1 MGVSSNL
8 PWTSPEKSGMVR
20 TETLCSYKDM
30 EIFMK
35 YIPFAGKIF
44 LTLLLNVLA
53 VLAADRLVRTA
64 HRHE

>member
-1 MGVSSNL
+1 ML
-8 PWTSPEKSGMVR
+8 IQ
-20 TETLCSYKDM
+20 KDM

>member
-1 MGVSSNL
+1 
-8 PWTSPEKSGMVR
+8 
-20 TETLCSYKDM
+20 
-30 EIFMK
+30 MK

-64 HRHE
+64 HRHEYADKKGVNPPAAVVY

>member
-1 MGVSSNL
+1 
-8 PWTSPEKSGMVR
+8 MVR
-20 TETLCSYKDM
+20 TETLCSYIKDM